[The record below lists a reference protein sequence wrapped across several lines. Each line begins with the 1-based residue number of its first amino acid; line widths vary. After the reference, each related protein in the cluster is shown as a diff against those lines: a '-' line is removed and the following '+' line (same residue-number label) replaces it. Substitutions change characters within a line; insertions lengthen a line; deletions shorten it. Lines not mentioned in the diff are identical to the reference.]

1 MATGTT
7 DAFPYLSFRF
17 RVEFDNV
24 IAGGFTECT
33 GLTVET
39 EVEERREGG
48 LNEFAHKLPKG
59 TKYGTLILKRGFLD
73 STDLWDWNARVIAGQ
88 TEQRKNLS
96 IVLLDGE
103 GNDKIRWDVRDAL
116 PIKWSGSEL
125 KSDGNTVMIE
135 TLELVHHGFVRAS

>member
-1 MATGTT
+1 MPTGTN

-39 EVEERREGG
+39 EVEEHREGG
-48 LNEFAHKLPKG
+48 LNEFSHKLPKG
-59 TKYGTLILKRGFLD
+59 TKYGTLTLKRGFLD
-73 STDLWDWNARVIAGQ
+73 STDLWDWNANVIAGQ
-88 TEQRKNLS
+88 TQQRKNLS

>member
-1 MATGTT
+1 VATGTA

-59 TKYGTLILKRGFLD
+59 TKYGTLTLKRGFLD
-73 STDLWDWNARVIAGQ
+73 STDLWDWNAKVIAGQ

>member
-1 MATGTT
+1 MATGTA

-59 TKYGTLILKRGFLD
+59 TKYGTLTLKRGFLD

>member
-1 MATGTT
+1 MATGTA

-59 TKYGTLILKRGFLD
+59 TKYGTLTLKRGFLD
-73 STDLWDWNARVIAGQ
+73 STDLWDWNAKVIAGQ

>member
-1 MATGTT
+1 MPTGTI

-59 TKYGTLILKRGFLD
+59 TKYGTLTLKRGFLD

>member
-1 MATGTT
+1 VATGTA

-59 TKYGTLILKRGFLD
+59 TKYGTLTLKRGFLD

>member
-1 MATGTT
+1 MGTS

-59 TKYGTLILKRGFLD
+59 TKYGTLTLKRGFLD
-73 STDLWDWNARVIAGQ
+73 TTDLWDWNARVIAGQ

-103 GNDKIRWDVRDAL
+103 GNDKIRWDVREAL